1 MNSGFETLD
10 YIIFAI
16 YVVII
21 VSVGLYLS
29 RGTKGKERSGE
40 DYFLAGRNLTWW
52 AIGASLIAANISAEH
67 FIGMS
72 GSGYALG
79 LGIAAYE
86 WMAAITLIIVA
97 KYFLPIFLSKGIFTT
112 NQFLAGRFNQ
122 GVSSA
127 FAIMWLLVYVFVNLT
142 TVTYLGALAMDEI
155 LGVDVMYGI
164 IGLATVAGIY
174 SIYGGLTAVAWTD
187 VIQVIFLV
195 IGGLV
200 TTFLAL
206 EAVSPG
212 SIVDGFAL
220 IYERAADHFDMVIE
234 KGTREIPSSYETLP
248 NGDFVTNPD
257 GSYKVAKSKDVFI
270 DLPGIAVIV
279 GAMWLTNLGYWGFNQ
294 YIIQKG
300 LAARS
305 MKEAKQG
312 LIFAGVLKILIPLIV
327 VIPGI
332 TAYVMF
338 EDKQLLAEVA
348 GRLGLDDPALL
359 GTIEKSDKAYP
370 WLLKNFV
377 PSGIR
382 GLAFAALVAAIVSSL
397 ASMINSTSTI
407 FTIDIYKPLIN
418 KDATEGQMVRV
429 GRIAALFALV
439 ISTLVAKP
447 LLGGLDQVFQYIQ
460 EYTGLIYPGVAVVF
474 SMGLF
479 WKRANTRAAIAAAVL
494 TLPVGIG
501 AKFLFPEMPF
511 LLRMGYGFIVLIGIA
526 SLIIFL
532 SNDAVEDIRMEEE
545 DDRIDEIGS
554 SADGTQTQKKVKP
567 LSDKTKKMMVN
578 TSYIFGAVSLLSIV
592 FSAINW
598 QSMKGIG
605 IEAMVFFA
613 SATAMIGVVLYTN
626 AQNKVADKRAMRYS
640 PELFKTGLI
649 FNLGAF
655 TITLIVAL
663 LYVLFW

>member
-1 MNSGFETLD
+1 MNAGFETLD
-10 YIIFAI
+10 YIIFAL
-16 YVVII
+16 YVLII

-29 RGTKGKERSGE
+29 RGKKGQERSGE

-97 KYFLPIFLSKGIFTT
+97 KFFLPLFLQKGIYTT

-142 TVTYLGALAMDEI
+142 SVTYLGALAMNEI
-155 LGVDVMYGI
+155 LGIDVFYGI
-164 IGLATVAGIY
+164 LGLAIVAGVY
-174 SIYGGLTAVAWTD
+174 SIYGGLVAVAWTD

-195 IGGLV
+195 VGGLV

-212 SIVDGFAL
+212 SVLDGFAL
-220 IYERAADHFDMVIE
+220 IYERATGHFDMVIQE
-234 KGTREIPSSYETLP
+234 GTRQIPDSYAMQA
-248 NGDFVTNPD
+248 NGDFVLNAD
-257 GSYKVAKSKDVFI
+257 GTYQVSKYKDVFK
-270 DLPGIAVIV
+270 DLPGLAVIL

-305 MKEAKQG
+305 MQEAKQG
-312 LIFAGVLKILIPLIV
+312 LIFAGLLKILIPLIV

-338 EDKQLLAEVA
+338 EDKELLAEVA
-348 GRLGLDDPALL
+348 NRLGAASPEAL
-359 GTIEKSDKAYP
+359 GVIEKSDKAYP

-377 PSGIR
+377 PTGMR

-418 KDATEGQMVRV
+418 KAATDRQLVKIGRV
-429 GRIAALFALV
+429 VAFAALA
-439 ISTLVAKP
+439 ISTLVAQP

-479 WKRANTRAAIAAAVL
+479 WKRATTKAAIAAALL
-494 TLPVGIG
+494 TFPLGIG
-501 AKFLFPEMPF
+501 AKLLFPDIPF
-511 LLRMGYGFIVLIGIA
+511 LLRMGYVFIGLVTVA
-526 SLIIFL
+526 SLFIFFEK
-532 SNDAVEDIRMEEE
+532 SAEVP
-545 DDRIDEIGS
+545 DDRAHAHDDFEEVTGRHS
-554 SADGTQTQKKVKP
+554 HKLAP
-567 LSDKTKKMMVN
+567 LSDRVKGMMVR
-578 TSYIFGAVSLLSIV
+578 SAYLFGAGGLLSLIV
-592 FSAINW
+592 ALAGWNSLR
-598 QSMKGIG
+598 SIG
-605 IEAMVFFA
+605 GEAFIFL
-613 SATAMIGVVLYTN
+613 ATLLSMIGVVLYTN
-626 AQNKVADKRAMRYS
+626 ARSSVADKHALRYE
-640 PELFKTGLI
+640 PEVFSTNAA
-649 FNLGAF
+649 FNLGAL
-655 TITLIVAL
+655 TITLIVAI
-663 LYVLFW
+663 LYAVFW

>member
-10 YIIFAI
+10 YVIFVL
-16 YVVII
+16 YVVTI
-21 VSVGLYLS
+21 VAVGLYVS
-29 RGTKGKERSGE
+29 RSKKGVERSGE

-86 WMAAITLIIVA
+86 WMAAITLILVA
-97 KYFLPIFLSKGIFTT
+97 KFFLPIFLNKGIYTT

-142 TVTYLGALAMDEI
+142 SVTYLGALAMNKI
-155 LGVDVMYGI
+155 MGVDLWYGI
-164 IGLATVAGIY
+164 IALAAVAGLY

-187 VIQVIFLV
+187 VIQVIVLV
-195 IGGLV
+195 GGGLV
-200 TTFLAL
+200 TTYLAL

-212 SIVDGFAL
+212 SVFDGFAL
-220 IYERAADHFDMVIE
+220 IYREALDHFDMVIE
-234 KGTREIPSSYETLP
+234 QGGTFI
-248 NGDFVTNPD
+248 PD
-257 GSYKVAKSKDVFI
+257 GDGGTKDAFI
-270 DLPGIAVIV
+270 DLPGLVVIF

-300 LAARS
+300 LAAKN
-305 MKEAKQG
+305 MKEAKNG
-312 LIFAGVLKILIPLIV
+312 LLFAAFLKILIPLIV

-332 TAYVMF
+332 AAFVMF
-338 EDKQLLAEVA
+338 NDKELLASVA
-348 GRLGLDDPALL
+348 EQIPWVDSIADMGAIG
-359 GTIEKSDKAYP
+359 KSDEAYP

-377 PSGIR
+377 PAGIR

-407 FTIDIYKPLIN
+407 FTIDIYRPLIN
-418 KDATEGQMVRV
+418 KKASDKQLVYI
-429 GRIAALFALV
+429 GRIVAFAALV

-479 WKRANTRAAIAAAVL
+479 WKKATTKAAIAAALL
-494 TLPVGIG
+494 TFPLGIG
-501 AKFLFPEMPF
+501 AKLLFSEIPF
-511 LLRMGYGFIVLIGIA
+511 LLRMGYVFIALVAVA

-532 SNDAVEDIRMEEE
+532 EKSAQVP
-545 DDRIDEIGS
+545 DDRTTDVDEFDAITHQ
-554 SADGTQTQKKVKP
+554 DHKKKLSP
-567 LSDKTKKMMVN
+567 LSEAMKAMMVRS
-578 TSYIFGAVSLLSIV
+578 SYIFGGIGLLSLV
-592 FSAINW
+592 FMVTSW
-598 QSMKGIG
+598 SSFVGIG
-605 IEAMVFFA
+605 IEAFLFFG
-613 SATAMIGVVLYTN
+613 SAMTMIGLVLYTN
-626 AQNKVADKRAMRYS
+626 AKSPTADKAAIRYT
-640 PELFKTGLI
+640 PELFKTGLG
-649 FNLGAF
+649 FNIGAV
-655 TITLIVAL
+655 IVILIVAF
-663 LYVLFW
+663 LYYAFW

>member
-10 YIIFAI
+10 YVVFAL

-21 VSVGLYLS
+21 VAVGLYLS
-29 RGTKGKERSGE
+29 RGKKGVERSGE

-72 GSGYALG
+72 GSGFALG

-86 WMAAITLIIVA
+86 WMAAITLIIVG
-97 KYFLPIFLSKGIFTT
+97 KYFLPVFLQKGIYTT

-142 TVTYLGALAMDEI
+142 TVTYLGALAMNEI
-155 LGVDVMYGI
+155 LGIDVFYGI
-164 IGLATVAGIY
+164 LGLAIVAGVY

-195 IGGLV
+195 VGGLV

-212 SIVDGFAL
+212 SVLDGFAL
-220 IYERAADHFDMVIE
+220 IFERATEHFDMIIQQ
-234 KGTREIPSSYETLP
+234 GTRTIPASYQTLE
-248 NGDFVTNPD
+248 NGDFATNPD
-257 GSYKVAKSKDVFI
+257 GTYIVDQVKDVFT
-270 DLPGIAVIV
+270 DLPGLAVVV

-305 MKEAKQG
+305 MQEAKQG
-312 LIFAGVLKILIPLIV
+312 LIFAGFLKILIPLIV
-327 VIPGI
+327 VVPGI
-332 TAYVMF
+332 TAFVMF
-338 EDKQLLAEVA
+338 EDKALLAEVA
-348 GRLGLDDPALL
+348 QRLGVDVEAL
-359 GTIEKSDKAYP
+359 GVIEKSDKAYP

-377 PSGIR
+377 PAGMR
-382 GLAFAALVAAIVSSL
+382 GLTFAALVAAIVSSL

-418 KDATEGQMVRV
+418 KQAKDKDLVRI
-429 GRIAALFALV
+429 GRIVAFFALL
-439 ISTLVAKP
+439 ISTLVAQP
-447 LLGGLDQVFQYIQ
+447 LLGNLDQVFQYIQ

-479 WKRANTRAAIAAAVL
+479 WKKASTRAAIAAALL
-494 TLPVGIG
+494 TFPLGIG
-501 AKFLFPEMPF
+501 AKLLLPEIPF
-511 LLRMGYGFIVLIGIA
+511 LLRMGYVFIALVAVA
-526 SLIIFL
+526 SLITFF
-532 SNDAVEDIRMEEE
+532 
-545 DDRIDEIGS
+545 
-554 SADGTQTQKKVKP
+554 
-567 LSDKTKKMMVN
+567 DKTDEVPDDQAHHRDEFGGKPAMLSEATKSMMVRS
-578 TSYIFGAVSLLSIV
+578 SYIFGGIGLASLLFCLATLNSL
-592 FSAINW
+592 AD
-598 QSMKGIG
+598 IG
-605 IEAMVFFA
+605 IQAFIFF
-613 SATAMIGVVLYTN
+613 ATAMSMIGLVLYTN
-626 AQNKVADKRAMRYS
+626 ATSKTADKHAIRYT
-640 PELFKTGLI
+640 PELFQTGMV
-649 FNLGAF
+649 FNLGAIG
-655 TITLIVAL
+655 ITLIVGI
-663 LYVLFW
+663 LYAIFW

>member
-10 YIIFAI
+10 YIIFVL

-21 VSVGLYLS
+21 VAVGLYVS
-29 RGTKGKERSGE
+29 RSKKGVERSGE

-86 WMAAITLIIVA
+86 WMAAITLILVA
-97 KYFLPIFLSKGIFTT
+97 KFFLPIFLNKGIYTT

-142 TVTYLGALAMDEI
+142 SVTYLGALAMNKI
-155 LGVDVMYGI
+155 MGVDLWYGI
-164 IGLATVAGIY
+164 IALAAVAGLY

-187 VIQVIFLV
+187 VIQVIVLV
-195 IGGLV
+195 GGGLV
-200 TTFLAL
+200 TTYLAL

-212 SIVDGFAL
+212 SVFDGFAL
-220 IYERAADHFDMVIE
+220 IYREALDHFDMVIE
-234 KGTREIPSSYETLP
+234 QGGTFI
-248 NGDFVTNPD
+248 PD
-257 GSYKVAKSKDVFI
+257 GDGGTKDAFI
-270 DLPGIAVIV
+270 DLPGLVVIF

-300 LAARS
+300 LAAKNMR
-305 MKEAKQG
+305 EAKNG
-312 LIFAGVLKILIPLIV
+312 LLFAAFLKILIPLIV

-332 TAYVMF
+332 AAFVMF
-338 EDKQLLAEVA
+338 NDKELLASVA
-348 GRLGLDDPALL
+348 EQIPWVDSIADMGAIG
-359 GTIEKSDKAYP
+359 KSDEAYP

-377 PSGIR
+377 PAGIR

-407 FTIDIYKPLIN
+407 FTIDIYRPLIN
-418 KDATEGQMVRV
+418 KNATDKQLVYI
-429 GRIAALFALV
+429 GRIVAFAALV

-479 WKRANTRAAIAAAVL
+479 WKKATTKAAIAAALL
-494 TLPVGIG
+494 TFPLGIG
-501 AKFLFPEMPF
+501 AKLLFSEIPF
-511 LLRMGYGFIVLIGIA
+511 LLRMGYVFIALVAVA

-532 SNDAVEDIRMEEE
+532 EKSAQVP
-545 DDRIDEIGS
+545 DDRTTDVDEFDAITHQ
-554 SADGTQTQKKVKP
+554 DHKKKLSP
-567 LSDKTKKMMVN
+567 LSEAMKAMMVRS
-578 TSYIFGAVSLLSIV
+578 SYIFGGIGLLSLLFMVTSW
-592 FSAINW
+592 SGLG
-598 QSMKGIG
+598 GIG
-605 IEAMVFFA
+605 IEAFLFFG
-613 SATAMIGVVLYTN
+613 SAMAMIGVVLYTN
-626 AQNKVADKRAMRYS
+626 AKSPTADKGAIRYT
-640 PELFKTGLI
+640 PDLFKTGLG
-649 FNLGAF
+649 FNVGAV
-655 TITLIVAL
+655 IVILVVAF
-663 LYVLFW
+663 LYYAFW